1 MLHGVHQCP
10 GMCTST
16 GGVHRVRRLA
26 QAVLPTRA
34 SWFCMTATT
43 PLHMTGHFAPVPDE
57 IDAVDL
63 PVEGVLPPELT
74 GRYLRNGP
82 NPLPGEASAHWFTG
96 HGMVHGIRLREG
108 RAEWYRNR
116 WVRTKA
122 LAGQPMIGPTA
133 RRPVRRRR
141 EHPRHRARRADPG
154 AGREQLPAR
163 ADARAGHRRALR
175 LRRPAHHRDDRPP
188 QDRPGHRGAALLRL
202 RRSLPPF
209 LTYHRLSAA
218 GELVTSAEIAVPGPT
233 MMHDFAI
240 TDRHAVFL
248 DLPMTFSLR
257 APRHRHAL
265 RLGRLLR
272 RPDRGDAAGPA
283 RRGALVRRRPGATS
297 STSATPTP
305 TPRAGSSSTPPATP
319 PPTPWRCGTA
329 WATTPP
335 GTPRP
340 RPPPAPPGCTAGCS
354 TRRPARSR
362 RRRWRTGRR
371 VPDRG
376 RRARRPRR
384 PLPVRG
390 GRHRRLRRHRQVRR
404 RDGRGRRARP
414 RRGHGRRR
422 GRVRAD
428 AAAGR
433 AEDDG
438 WLLTITT
445 RRDGSASQLLVLDAT
460 DVAGRP
466 VAAVTLP
473 RGVPSGFHGSWIP
486 DEPTSGR

>member
-1 MLHGVHQCP
+1 
-10 GMCTST
+10 MCTAAGKSML
-16 GGVHRVRRLA
+16 V
-26 QAVLPTRA
+26 
-34 SWFCMTATT
+34 SMTVTT

-74 GRYLRNGP
+74 GRYFRNGP
-82 NPLPGEASAHWFTG
+82 NPLPGESSAHWFTG

-122 LAGQPMIGPTA
+122 LAGQSMFGPHGIDRSVGVANTHVVA
-133 RRPVRRRR
+133 
-141 EHPRHRARRADPG
+141 H
-154 AGREQLPAR
+154 AGRIMAFVESSFPHVLTPELGTVGPCDFGGRLTTAMTAHPKTDPATGELHFFGYGF
-163 ADARAGHRRALR
+163 A
-175 LRRPAHHRDDRPP
+175 
-188 QDRPGHRGAALLRL
+188 
-202 RRSLPPF
+202 PPF

-248 DLPMTFSLR
+248 DLPMTFSLQR
-257 APRHRHAL
+257 LATGMPYGWDDSYGA
-265 RLGRLLR
+265 RLGVMPLDRPGEARWFDVDPAYVFHVGNAHTDDAGRVVLDAARYAAADAVAMWDDLGHDPAGHAAAAAATGAARLHRWVLD
-272 RPDRGDAAGPA
+272 PATGAVTETPLADRSVEFPTVDDERVGRDARYRYAVTDTGDAAGIVKFDA
-283 RRGALVRRRPGATS
+283 ATGAVTEHTVGAETV
-297 STSATPTP
+297 
-305 TPRAGSSSTPPATP
+305 AGEAVF
-319 PPTPWRCGTA
+319 
-329 WATTPP
+329 
-335 GTPRP
+335 
-340 RPPPAPPGCTAGCS
+340 
-354 TRRPARSR
+354 
-362 RRRWRTGRR
+362 
-371 VPDRG
+371 VPS
-376 RRARRPRR
+376 
-384 PLPVRG
+384 
-390 GRHRRLRRHRQVRR
+390 
-404 RDGRGRRARP
+404 
-414 RRGHGRRR
+414 
-422 GRVRAD
+422 

-473 RGVPSGFHGSWIP
+473 RGVPSGFHGSWIADEELP
-486 DEPTSGR
+486 DGEER